1 MWLWGWCTGSHLQD
15 TFAADIQAA
24 PWVLTSC
31 RLISLAV
38 STWLTHT
45 SKVSLHSLL
54 SLRFVLEEVAF
65 LDQARGARMSGRLSL
80 RKLMDR
86 YTMRKRNHRVSSRTG
101 WILCEQ
107 LPITDRHKSCICKT
121 ERAWPKLWRSGTP
134 RRKNRSLFTQHAGG
148 NILCDLDSELQNKT
162 RQARLTCERQ
172 LSSTCPVAYFWWAS
186 TLHKGNTG
194 G

>member
-1 MWLWGWCTGSHLQD
+1 MKYTYFIIYMIVFVSIRILTGHLDSTLQNHLIFTVGPCPQSWMLASQFLPSCIQVMCWFSTTRYLCGRHTGSSLGPQ
-15 TFAADIQAA
+15 
-24 PWVLTSC
+24 LTSC

-86 YTMRKRNHRVSSRTG
+86 YTMRKRNHHGVISRTG
-101 WILCEQ
+101 WILLEQ
-107 LPITDRHKSCICKT
+107 LPVTDRHKSCICKK
-121 ERAWPKLWRSGTP
+121 RGHGQS
-134 RRKNRSLFTQHAGG
+134 F
-148 NILCDLDSELQNKT
+148 
-162 RQARLTCERQ
+162 
-172 LSSTCPVAYFWWAS
+172 
-186 TLHKGNTG
+186 
-194 G
+194 